1 MRGRQVLGYG
11 LGAPGGGARQGIE
24 DEEGERP
31 GGQEEV
37 AGAVAGG
44 GAVVYPRGSMVE
56 AGVVG
61 VLPCRRRSGGVRA
74 AQMGRRAQVSTP
86 GRVAGKE
93 GGKRV
98 WWFTGGV
105 NR

>member
-1 MRGRQVLGYG
+1 MAVSGGWDELERY
-11 LGAPGGGARQGIE
+11 GGACQLANLPTCRLVGFPICW
-24 DEEGERP
+24 
-31 GGQEEV
+31 EV
-37 AGAVAGG
+37 GKLAECG
-44 GAVVYPRGSMVE
+44 GAGRRG
-56 AGVVG
+56 
-61 VLPCRRRSGGVRA
+61 P